1 MIKIYDIQLDNGDW
15 VTVIAQSLR
24 NALQLAEINGE
35 TAVDC
40 KFVGNA
46 QKIII
51 EKQIMDCG
59 EEE

>member
-1 MIKIYDIQLDNGDW
+1 MKIYDIQLDNGDW
-15 VTVIAQSLR
+15 VTVIAQSLN

-51 EKQIMDCG
+51 EKQIFDCG
-59 EEE
+59 KE